1 MWTLIALAVSAL
13 LWLVRVT
20 LGAEGAVLDADVAVW
35 LHHAAL
41 GSAVLAGVLVLQR
54 VLQHVVRDRRQQRPA
69 TSDLLHAVLRIAL
82 YLVALMLYLR
92 LGLHLDI
99 SSVLATSAMMS
110 VVIGLALQPTLGHLF
125 AGVSMEIERPLKVGD
140 FVRRDDQLEGQVT
153 SLNWRSVYL
162 RTERGSTLVLPNSD
176 FTSKL
181 IEVIPGERPYRHQ
194 VGFSL
199 PSDVPPDRV
208 IHIAQQVVRSD
219 LPGVCRLP
227 VASVVVV
234 GNDPVTGTLRY
245 VARLYT
251 LQFLDRSSI
260 ASAFLERLWYALSRE
275 GLALLPPPV
284 QWWPLPEPGH
294 EAAQMGQM
302 GQMAQRAHA
311 GAPMPDVADVAG
323 PRRLP
328 PRLRPVQAGPRGASP
343 VPLEPHRVPWPGHLP
358 EAVTQP
364 LLRAAQ
370 QRAYGPREACPTQ
383 GVCLVLGGRL
393 REDRPLEAPRA
404 EQALRT
410 LLLAQSQLTVPLGE
424 PPLLDDAALR
434 HLLHE
439 ASLAL
444 GPVAHS
450 LCQRLAALTDDA
462 WLAWRAVA
470 ESLPDAVRRADFLA
484 RGPAQSSRA
493 LLPGDWLGWAR
504 VLGQEPESVP
514 SQAVQGSTLLVWTPE
529 ALRGSLRHV
538 PDADLIELARLLR
551 VTAPGCESVD
561 GDVLRR
567 WCRDA
572 WSPPLTG
579 S

>member
-1 MWTLIALAVSAL
+1 MWTLVVLATSAL

-20 LGAEGAVLDADVAVW
+20 LGAEGAALDPDVA
-35 LHHAAL
+35 LGLYHAAL
-41 GSAVLAGVLVLQR
+41 GSSVLAGVLVLQR
-54 VLQHVVRDRRQQRPA
+54 LLQHVVRERQQDRPA

-92 LGLHLDI
+92 FGLHLDI

-162 RTERGSTLVLPNSD
+162 RTERGSTLVMPNSD

-194 VGFSL
+194 VSFHL

-219 LPGVCRLP
+219 LPGVCRHP

-234 GNDPVTGTLRY
+234 GNDPISGTLRY

-251 LQFLDRSSI
+251 LQFLDRSSM

-284 QWWPLPEPGH
+284 QWWPI
-294 EAAQMGQM
+294 
-302 GQMAQRAHA
+302 
-311 GAPMPDVADVAG
+311 ADVGPDAG
-323 PRRLP
+323 GAVNHGVDRDAPDDLAHGAARGRSTEAPRP
-328 PRLRPVQAGPRGASP
+328 PVRLRPVQAGQREAARSAQQP
-343 VPLEPHRVPWPGHLP
+343 PLAVPWPGALP
-358 EAVTQP
+358 EAVTAP
-364 LLRAAQ
+364 LLQSAQ
-370 QRAYGPREACPTQ
+370 RLSYGPREACPAHS
-383 GVCLVLGGRL
+383 VCLVLDGRL
-393 REDRPLEAPRA
+393 REERPLEAHRA
-404 EQALRT
+404 AQALRA
-410 LLLAQSQLTVPLGE
+410 LLQAQAAMPAEGA
-424 PPLLDDAALR
+424 PLLSEQAVR
-434 HLLHE
+434 RLLQE

-450 LCQRLAALTDDA
+450 LCQRLAMLTDDA

-470 ESLPDAVRRADFLA
+470 ESIPDAAQRAEFLA

-493 LLPGDWLGWAR
+493 VLPGDWLGWAR
-504 VLGQEPESVP
+504 ALGQEGDAMPC
-514 SQAVQGSTLLVWTPE
+514 QAVHGSTLLVWTPE
-529 ALRGSLRHV
+529 ALRASLKHV

-551 VTAPGCESVD
+551 ATAPGCDSVD

-579 S
+579 G

>member
-1 MWTLIALAVSAL
+1 MWTLVVLAVSAL

-20 LGAEGAVLDADVAVW
+20 LGAEGAALDPDVA
-35 LHHAAL
+35 LGLYHAAL
-41 GSAVLAGVLVLQR
+41 GSSVLAGVLVLQR
-54 VLQHVVRDRRQQRPA
+54 LLQHVVRERQQDRPA

-92 LGLHLDI
+92 FGLHLDI

-194 VGFSL
+194 VSFHL

-219 LPGVCRLP
+219 LPGVCRHP

-234 GNDPVTGTLRY
+234 GNDPIAGTLRY

-251 LQFLDRSSI
+251 LQFLDRSSM

-284 QWWPLPEPGH
+284 HWWPTSDAGRDVPDDT
-294 EAAQMGQM
+294 
-302 GQMAQRAHA
+302 AHYVSH
-311 GAPMPDVADVAG
+311 GAVRGRGAETV
-323 PRRLP
+323 RP
-328 PRLRPVQAGPRGASP
+328 PVRLRPVQAGQKEAARG
-343 VPLEPHRVPWPGHLP
+343 VPPPLAVPWPGALP
-358 EAVTQP
+358 EAVTAP
-364 LLRAAQ
+364 LLQSAQ
-370 QRAYGPREACPTQ
+370 RLSYGPREACPSYS
-383 GVCLVLGGRL
+383 VCLVLDGRL
-393 REDRPLEAPRA
+393 REERPLEAHRA
-404 EQALRT
+404 GQALRA
-410 LLLAQSQLTVPLGE
+410 LLQAQASVPADGS
-424 PPLLDDAALR
+424 PLLSEQAVR
-434 HLLHE
+434 RLLQE

-450 LCQRLAALTDDA
+450 LCQRLAMLTDDA
-462 WLAWRAVA
+462 WLAWRAVS
-470 ESLPDAVRRADFLA
+470 ESIPDATQRAEFLA

-493 LLPGDWLGWAR
+493 VLPGDWLGWAR
-504 VLGQEPESVP
+504 ALGQEGDAMPC
-514 SQAVQGSTLLVWTPE
+514 QAVHGSTLLVWTPE
-529 ALRGSLRHV
+529 ALRASLKHV

-551 VTAPGCESVD
+551 ATAPGCDSVD